1 MEEIELIPV
10 EGHTTLGRD
19 PASNAILNTDTT
31 QYDAYIKARENAK
44 KKDRTLEDLKNEV
57 EELKR
62 PNPPS
67 KQAKKKA
74 KFRDKTYVAKANAR
88 I

>member
-1 MEEIELIPV
+1 MDEIELIPV

-31 QYDAYIKARENAK
+31 QYDAYIKARANVK
-44 KKDRTLEDLKNEV
+44 KKDRTLEDLKDEV

-62 PNPPS
+62 LV
-67 KQAKKKA
+67 KDLM
-74 KFRDKTYVAKANAR
+74 DK
-88 I
+88 

>member
-31 QYDAYIKARENAK
+31 QYEAYIKARNEARK
-44 KKDRTLEDLKNEV
+44 KTKEIKDLKDEV
-57 EELKR
+57 AELKR
-62 PNPPS
+62 LVNDLV
-67 KQAKKKA
+67 QKK
-74 KFRDKTYVAKANAR
+74 DK
-88 I
+88 

>member
-31 QYDAYIKARENAK
+31 QYDAYIKAR
-44 KKDRTLEDLKNEV
+44 
-57 EELKR
+57 
-62 PNPPS
+62 
-67 KQAKKKA
+67 KKA
-74 KFRDKTYVAKANAR
+74 KEKDRSLQDLKDEVAELKALVKDLVRKEDK
-88 I
+88 

>member
-31 QYDAYIKARENAK
+31 QYDAYIKARANAK
-44 KKDRTLEDLKNEV
+44 KKERSLQELQDEV
-57 EELKR
+57 SELKR
-62 PNPPS
+62 LVKS
-67 KQAKKKA
+67 LVQKE
-74 KFRDKTYVAKANAR
+74 DK
-88 I
+88 

>member
-1 MEEIELIPV
+1 MKEIELIPV
-10 EGHTTLGRD
+10 EGHNALGRD

-44 KKDRTLEDLKNEV
+44 NKDRTLEDLKDEV

-62 PNPPS
+62 LVNNLVL
-67 KQAKKKA
+67 KE
-74 KFRDKTYVAKANAR
+74 DK
-88 I
+88 